1 MPGGY
6 IGISPGGRPINTLP
20 LSSSHDSNWVARA
33 GGLPP
38 YIRGVARGIAKGGK
52 VTSRDIKIAIG
63 RMKVWAAGG
72 GNVSA
77 AVRIAAQKALA
88 QWYALRAKAHAL
100 SVTDIIDIELAKLT
114 KSARDALPASAF
126 VFPSKRAYPIHDLA
140 HARNALSR
148 SAGKPEAAVVRAAV
162 YRRYPALRKRQAA

>member
-1 MPGGY
+1 MPGGS

-38 YIRGVARGIAKGGK
+38 YIRGVARGIARKHGGK

-72 GNVSA
+72 GNVSPAVQA
-77 AVRIAAQKALA
+77 AAKAAIAA
-88 QWYALRAKAHAL
+88 WYALRAKAHADM
-100 SVTDIIDIELAKLT
+100 SNVYDFAKLT
-114 KSARDALPASAF
+114 SKARDALPASAF
-126 VFPSKRAYPIHDLA
+126 VFPAKRAYPIHDLA

-162 YRRYPALRKRQAA
+162 YRRYPALRKRRAA